1 MRIEEVSSTSKTQR
15 VATHTHIKGLG
26 LSEDG
31 TAHPLAAGDFVTAKA
46 FSSVAYENAA
56 RPEQFTP
63 PFLYERAG
71 TRRQYLT
78 VLCLS
83 QSEAYKKCSHSHDAA
98 SAAEMH

>member
-31 TAHPLAAGDFVTAKA
+31 TAHPLAAGDLVTAKA

-56 RPEQFTP
+56 RPEQSTP
-63 PFLYERAG
+63 PLLYERAVMKS
-71 TRRQYLT
+71 QYLT

-83 QSEAYKKCSHSHDAA
+83 QSEAYRKCINSRDAA